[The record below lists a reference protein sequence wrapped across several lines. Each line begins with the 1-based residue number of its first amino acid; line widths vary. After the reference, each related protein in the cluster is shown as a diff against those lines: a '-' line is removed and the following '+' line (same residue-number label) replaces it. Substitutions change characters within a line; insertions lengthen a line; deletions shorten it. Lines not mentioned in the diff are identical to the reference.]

1 MSKKR
6 KKNPSHIILPG
17 WESQNIVKSFPEKE
31 KEDEKPCKK
40 VGFSQIKRASKE
52 EAEVKYEDMEFD
64 IEKVLPLIEEMYRAQ
79 RRGRQPKKRIIV
91 KRIKKDDNNVK
102 KND

>member
-6 KKNPSHIILPG
+6 KENPSHIILPG

-40 VGFSQIKRASKE
+40 VGFSQIKRVSKE

-64 IEKVLPLIEEMYRAQ
+64 KEKALLVIKETYRAQ
-79 RRGRQPKKRIIV
+79 RRVRKPQKRIIV
-91 KRIKKDDNNVK
+91 KRIKKDDKNVK